1 MIVECIGQQQPENS
15 GDSRSLTYFS
25 VQASQLRKNP
35 LYYQGYLVVANT
47 VVGHIIPFIFLVIIN
62 VLIVKTLNKAPT
74 KADIMVANSRHVSK
88 GKKAQSSMRKSNFY
102 LHIKLITSLKS

>member
-15 GDSRSLTYFS
+15 ADSRSLTYFQ

-88 GKKAQSSMRKSNFY
+88 GKVAQSSVSKSQYESNIH
-102 LHIKLITSLKS
+102 LNIKL